1 MMSLIAFHPTMP
13 TSSPLQAVACFTRL
27 AEQSAE
33 TVASQARLL
42 GIADVSMTPRV
53 GLKGP
58 GAAAWLSDAG
68 VPLPQ
73 GPNQFLFLPQGGFVL
88 RLGMTE
94 YLIES
99 PDSAWVAS
107 LGARP
112 RTAGVYPVLRQDAA
126 LQVAGEQMSSLWV
139 QVCNV
144 DLRRLHQG
152 MSVVLTSMAGVSVT
166 VLAVD
171 RPQGPLFHVWCDGT
185 FGPYLSETLC
195 GIAEEL
201 GGGSVPVAALS

>member
-1 MMSLIAFHPTMP
+1 MMSLIAYHPAMP
-13 TSSPLQAVACFTRL
+13 VCSPLNEAPCFAAEPTPAISAVR
-27 AEQSAE
+27 
-33 TVASQARLL
+33 ARAL
-42 GIADVSMTPRV
+42 GIADVSLRPRF

-58 GAAAWLSDAG
+58 GAAAWLAEAG
-68 VPLPQ
+68 VPLPSA
-73 GPNQFLFLPQGGFVL
+73 PNQFVFLPQGGFVL

-99 PDSAWVAS
+99 PDAAWVADLS
-107 LGARP
+107 QRP
-112 RTAGVYPVLRQDAA
+112 RTAGVYLVLRQDAA
-126 LQVAGEQMSSLWV
+126 LMLSGEQLSSLWV

-144 DLRRLHQG
+144 DLRRLHEG
-152 MSVVLTSMAGVSVT
+152 LTVVLTSMAGVGVT